1 MDRKSISQEY
11 LLLVLDK
18 NGYIPPMRREESNAG
33 LTTAC
38 FMDLLLNEIITVD
51 KKRITVACDLPQE
64 LAHLT
69 PIYAY
74 LKEKTRSVSRMM
86 TDYAAGIRMKPLIT
100 EIGESLAAEG
110 MVSKGEGGLFGTKV
124 IYLSEKDSKEELLD
138 QMKSAAVDKSK
149 ITAHD
154 TVLIFLLQKTKNL
167 KQYFSKYEQEQWKA
181 VLKAIKKDPQNKQL
195 SKMIDELNDW
205 IIIILATVLMYI

>member
-1 MDRKSISQEY
+1 
-11 LLLVLDK
+11 
-18 NGYIPPMRREESNAG
+18 
-33 LTTAC
+33 
-38 FMDLLLNEIITVD
+38 
-51 KKRITVACDLPQE
+51 
-64 LAHLT
+64 
-69 PIYAY
+69 
-74 LKEKTRSVSRMM
+74 
-86 TDYAAGIRMKPLIT
+86 
-100 EIGESLAAEG
+100 
-110 MVSKGEGGLFGTKV
+110 
-124 IYLSEKDSKEELLD
+124 
-138 QMKSAAVDKSK
+138 MKSAAVDKSK